1 MISQATEFW
10 IGGFSLDALNI
21 SLHSLLVCM
30 VSAEN
35 LENLDIILCFS
46 IEKLFL
52 SSSFFQDFIFDF
64 L

>member
-10 IGGFSLDALNI
+10 IGGFSLNALNI

-35 LENLDIILCFS
+35 LDVILCFS
-46 IEKLFL
+46 VGKLFL

>member
-30 VSAEN
+30 ASEKV
-35 LENLDIILCFS
+35 DVILIFS
-46 IEKLFL
+46 SL
-52 SSSFFQDFIFDF
+52 
-64 L
+64 